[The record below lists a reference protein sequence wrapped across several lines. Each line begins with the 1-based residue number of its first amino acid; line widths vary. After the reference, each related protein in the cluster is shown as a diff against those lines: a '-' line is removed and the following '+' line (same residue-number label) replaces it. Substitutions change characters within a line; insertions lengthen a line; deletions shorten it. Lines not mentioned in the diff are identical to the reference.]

1 MYEQVFKL
9 HIRPF
14 TTTPYVKHYFAA
26 QSIHKALS
34 QCQICVER
42 GSGPVVVV
50 GNLGT
55 GKSLLLNLLAEHFR
69 DRFHVVNLSCSRLE
83 KRHELLQSMLFNLN
97 QPYRDM
103 SEVELRLALIDYLKP
118 GGECPD
124 GILMLVDEA
133 HRLSY
138 ELLDELRLIT
148 NIVYESQPR
157 VRMVMAGGCQFE
169 ENLTNPK
176 LESFNQRIAARCF
189 LANLVRDETT
199 AYVMDHIFR
208 AGGDGQ
214 EIFSSCALD
223 CIHETSGGCPRV
235 INQLCDH
242 AMLLAAGAK
251 LVRIDR
257 SLVREAWADIQCI
270 PDASLP
276 GSLVSDVSAPQN
288 EPNSDSSTIEET
300 ADSGSTIEFGE
311 LNDEP
316 FETEELGESVNDQ
329 GDLWSTQQ
337 QDNKPVTMEFPAVA
351 EGSDQLADD
360 GTFVDSDD
368 SNANDCL
375 ELAPLEPHLDSS
387 GPLSVDLPEEN
398 ELAVHTAENN
408 PTDAN
413 RNEDCDLNSQENS
426 MDVIETPYV
435 DSLVD
440 EKFADD
446 PFALNV
452 AEQNIKSLEVTQDHM
467 RLLEDFCESRMDPAP
482 GSNPNS
488 DQHGIPAIEET
499 TENLMEFQQA
509 KPVETRQDQPFHVF
523 QGLSEEALG
532 ETHSTNDCDA
542 TPPAEGQPIDELR
555 LTDHEL
561 HELDL
566 VANAVERL
574 ERDQSETTP
583 IPDDTKCEEPAERPE
598 SALPS
603 CHPAPNLS
611 NTDSVKAECPDLNAL
626 SEAER
631 LLEQIRWF
639 TERDQGTEQEHAS
652 CVETTDAAALES
664 NDVAN
669 IEHAVTKNRDHHDHA
684 ENNSMGDDRDMLVV
698 SRSEQLNINAAEVDA
713 EVSHANESPSTGHA
727 IRMDYHKLFEQLRD
741 A

>member
-55 GKSLLLNLLAEHFR
+55 GKSLLLNLLADQFR
-69 DRFHVVNLSCSRLE
+69 DRFRVVNLSCARLE
-83 KRHELLQSMLFNLN
+83 QRHELLQSMLFNLN

-118 GGECPD
+118 GGECPE

-138 ELLDELRLIT
+138 ELLDEFRLIT
-148 NIVYESQPR
+148 NIVCESQPR
-157 VRMVMAGGCQFE
+157 VRMVMAGGYQFE

-214 EIFSSCALD
+214 EIFSACALD

-242 AMLLAAGAK
+242 AMLLAAAAN

-270 PDASLP
+270 PDASMP
-276 GSLVSDVSAPQN
+276 GSAVSTVAAPQDHLDA
-288 EPNSDSSTIEET
+288 ESCTVEET
-300 ADSGSTIEFGE
+300 EDSGSTIEFGV

-316 FETEELGESVNDQ
+316 FETAELGESVNDQ
-329 GDLWSTQQ
+329 GDLSSMEQ
-337 QDNKPVTMEFPAVA
+337 QDDQPATMEFPAVA
-351 EGSDQLADD
+351 EGSQSLTDY
-360 GTFVDSDD
+360 GTFVVPESR
-368 SNANDCL
+368 NADDCL
-375 ELAPLEPHLDSS
+375 ELAPLEPHLDSPS
-387 GPLSVDLPEEN
+387 LLSVDSPEKSELP
-398 ELAVHTAENN
+398 VHSAEAN
-408 PTDAN
+408 PTDPM
-413 RNEDCDLNSQENS
+413 RNEDADLHSQEKS
-426 MDVIETPYV
+426 LDVIGTPHV
-435 DSLVD
+435 HSSVD
-440 EKFADD
+440 ENFTDD
-446 PFALNV
+446 PFTLNV

-467 RLLEDFCESRMDPAP
+467 RLLEDFCQSRIDPAP
-482 GSNPNS
+482 CLNPEF
-488 DQHGIPAIEET
+488 DQHSIRAVEDT
-499 TENLMEFQQA
+499 AENRMEFQQA
-509 KPVETRQDQPFHVF
+509 MPVETGQDQPFHVF
-523 QGLSEEALG
+523 QGLADEALD
-532 ETHSTNDCDA
+532 ESQSTSDCDA
-542 TPPAEGQPIDELR
+542 SPPAEEQAMDELR

-574 ERDQSETTP
+574 ERDQSETMP
-583 IPDDTKCEEPAERPE
+583 ISDDAKCEDPVELPE
-598 SALPS
+598 SSLPS
-603 CHPAPNLS
+603 CHSASSLS
-611 NTDSVKAECPDLNAL
+611 STDSVEVECSDLNAL

-639 TERDQGTEQEHAS
+639 TERDQGVEAEHAS
-652 CVETTDAAALES
+652 CVETAGRTDSES

-669 IEHAVTKNRDHHDHA
+669 IEQAVGENQDHHQHA
-684 ENNSMGDDRDMLVV
+684 ENKSTADDRDMLVV

-713 EVSHANESPSTGHA
+713 EVSHANERPSTGHA